1 MKQDDRWKWPIS
13 VCLGTVRRDVER
25 QCGLLENQ
33 AISEIARA
41 RCTGSFGMSCGAYLA
56 AT

>member
-1 MKQDDRWKWPIS
+1 VKAGW
-13 VCLGTVRRDVER
+13 T
-25 QCGLLENQ
+25 LLENH

-41 RCTGSFGMSCGAYLA
+41 RCTGSFGMSCGAWTA